1 MGRLLYAILVG
12 LVGAAIV
19 HITILFLIPH
29 YTPRDAWSLLEDA
42 GELYQVTPATG
53 SGPEV
58 VPLVRNGDPLFRA
71 AACRFDLADGPLQL
85 SSPHQ
90 VPFWSLSIHDRAGQT
105 SYSLTDRA
113 ASDAMLDVVILSPLQ
128 MVEIRRAMPPELEQA
143 VFIESTTTEGIV
155 LVRALV
161 PDQSWTGAADR
172 FFSDLNCQPL
182 P

>member
-19 HITILFLIPH
+19 HIAILFLIPH
-29 YTPRDAWSLLEDA
+29 YTARDAWNRLEEA
-42 GELYQVTPATG
+42 GELYQVMPATG
-53 SGPEV
+53 SGADV

-71 AACRFDLADGPLQL
+71 AACRFDLADGVLQL

-105 SYSLTDRA
+105 SYGLTDRA
-113 ASDAMLDVVILSPLQ
+113 ASNGMLDVVILSPLQ
-128 MVEIRRAMPPELEQA
+128 MVEMRRAMPAELERA

-155 LVRALV
+155 LVRILV
-161 PDQSWTGAADR
+161 PDQSWTGIADR
-172 FFSDLNCQPL
+172 FFRDLACQPL
-182 P
+182 S